1 MLGYGSHADLSLSV
15 KMAET
20 LPAAEELID
29 TLFESSIEH
38 AKQELQSLTDFAAK
52 ELNHPTPLA
61 PWDVT
66 YVSEQ
71 YRKFLFKYDEET
83 ISQYFAFPKVLQGLF
98 DVTNEVLGIQVQE
111 LSPLEMKEMNITTWH
126 EDVKVFKVSEN
137 GETKAYFYGDFYV
150 RPSEKRSGAWMDTV
164 TTRTRHADGQV
175 TLPVGELPAP
185 KGTNV
190 RAEYS

>member
-1 MLGYGSHADLSLSV
+1 
-15 KMAET
+15 MAET

-29 TLFESSIEH
+29 TLFQSSIEH